1 MWTRRLSERALVVAL
16 VGLAL
21 TAARETRAAPPAA
34 TSSDPMADYRE
45 RFKLGMERYKAGA
58 LADAIAYWEP
68 IYREMGPTTGYR
80 LAYNLG
86 VAYMEFKDATRAAE
100 RLKAF
105 LDEVDARRQRND
117 KMEPRV
123 MDEESDART
132 RFAYLSTTKGR
143 IQVGTGTKPVS
154 AAVDA
159 DQPRL
164 AGFVSWVTPG
174 DHTVTFDPGAPDA
187 EEKHVTVQAGQVLEV
202 DPSPP
207 QPAASASNA
216 APSASAGSTSTSS
229 VPPAPTPV
237 ATHETVRPFSPVF
250 LYVTGGL
257 AVAAGIALVPLYA
270 SGKTQFD
277 GDSRTPSPANSS
289 SYYSF
294 RTLYEADMVGSV
306 ALGVVTAALVTWYFL
321 GSKERDVGD
330 VRNLRNLVVT
340 PMGVSGR
347 F

>member
-1 MWTRRLSERALVVAL
+1 MSIRRLSESALV
-16 VGLAL
+16 LAL
-21 TAARETRAAPPAA
+21 AVTAARETRAAPPAA
-34 TSSDPMADYRE
+34 TSADPMADYRE
-45 RFKLGMERYKAGA
+45 RFKLGMDRYKAGA

-105 LDEVDARRQRND
+105 LDEVDARHQRND

-123 MDEESDART
+123 MEEESDART

-164 AGFVSWVTPG
+164 AGFVAWVTPG
-174 DHTVTFDPGAPDA
+174 DHTVTFDPGAADA
-187 EEKHVTVQAGQVLEV
+187 EEKHVTVQAGQVIEV
-202 DPSPP
+202 DPSQP
-207 QPAASASNA
+207 QT
-216 APSASAGSTSTSS
+216 APSASSAAPSSSTGT
-229 VPPAPTPV
+229 PPASGTTSAPGPFL
-237 ATHETVRPFSPVF
+237 THDTVRPFSPVF
-250 LYVTGGL
+250 LYLTGGL
-257 AVAAGIALVPLYA
+257 AAAAGIALVPLYA
-270 SGKTQFD
+270 SGQQQY
-277 GDSRTPSPANSS
+277 GNDSRGPSPANSS

-294 RTLYEADMVGSV
+294 RTIYDADMVGAI
-306 ALGVVTAALVTWYFL
+306 ALGVVTAALAAWYFL
-321 GSKERDVGD
+321 GTESREVI
-330 VRNLRNLVVT
+330 VT
-340 PMGVSGR
+340 PAGVSGR